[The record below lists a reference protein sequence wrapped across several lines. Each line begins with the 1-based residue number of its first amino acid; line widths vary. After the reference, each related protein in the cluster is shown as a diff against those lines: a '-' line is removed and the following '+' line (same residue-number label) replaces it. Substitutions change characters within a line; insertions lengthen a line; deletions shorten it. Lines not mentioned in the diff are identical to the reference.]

1 MKEGNRMSTQ
11 VVVQYATLVSLGV
24 GVLGLATAVLIHR
37 QQVTTQIFLE
47 LSARYDAL
55 LHSFPVGVWTSAEG
69 QLPASTD
76 GLTTSV
82 LRYCSLVSFGYFLFQ
97 RRSIPKKMW
106 ELMLPSFERTLRSP
120 LFLREWRTVR
130 SEFES
135 FPDFLAFVTSIQEN
149 RRPSDHAALVQD

>member
-55 LHSFPVGVWTSAEG
+55 LHSSPVGVWTSTEG
-69 QLPASTD
+69 QLPAPTD
-76 GLTTSV
+76 ELTTSV
-82 LRYCSLVSFGYFLFQ
+82 LRYCSLLSFSYLLSQ
-97 RRSIPKKMW
+97 RKLA
-106 ELMLPSFERTLRSP
+106 ELDTSP
-120 LFLREWRTVR
+120 
-130 SEFES
+130 
-135 FPDFLAFVTSIQEN
+135 
-149 RRPSDHAALVQD
+149 